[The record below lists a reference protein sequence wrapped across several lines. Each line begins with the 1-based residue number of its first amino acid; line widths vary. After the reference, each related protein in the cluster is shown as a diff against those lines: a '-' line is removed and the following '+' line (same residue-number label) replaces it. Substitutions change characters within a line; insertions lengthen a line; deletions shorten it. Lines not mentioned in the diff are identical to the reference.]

1 MTATRFLIPL
11 FLFFGITVFLWKGLS
26 LNPKEVPS
34 PLIGKTAPEF
44 TLPILNEFD
53 AQFSN
58 SDMEGKVWLLNVFAS
73 WCGPCLVEHP
83 ILVNFAKTSAI
94 PILGFNYKD
103 KPQAAVQWLN
113 RHGDPYER
121 IVLDI
126 DGRVGLDYGVY
137 GVPETFLIDG
147 RGIIR
152 YKKIGPLTQADVSE
166 DILPLIQELGQ

>member
-1 MTATRFLIPL
+1 M
-11 FLFFGITVFLWKGLS
+11 
-26 LNPKEVPS
+26 
-34 PLIGKTAPEF
+34 
-44 TLPILNEFD
+44 
-53 AQFSN
+53 
-58 SDMEGKVWLLNVFAS
+58 WLLNVFAS

-83 ILVNFAKTSAI
+83 ILVNFAKTSDI

-121 IVLDI
+121 VVLDI

-147 RGIIR
+147 RGFIR

-166 DILPLIQELGQ
+166 DILPLIQELRQ